1 MHYKKHERCLP
12 LRRAKG
18 TNQRKSWDTFG
29 SSRRNIMV
37 RSCAVT
43 PAVSCQAIAC
53 RQVKFRTHAEPMPMA
68 KKQPTWLTVYFV
80 QQQQRCTTHPAV
92 LKTDFRY
99 DCSSDEGGTNTGKG
113 VFRNISSRYFHR
125 SVARRL
131 PFHPSS
137 RKSAMNSVRGAC
149 HTLYCCSHTYTASR
163 QGAVF
168 PPVPEGQTPVKPRRS
183 SPAVYRD
190 R

>member
-1 MHYKKHERCLP
+1 MMHYKKHERCLP

-29 SSRRNIMV
+29 SSRRNIMI

-80 QQQQRCTTHPAV
+80 QQQQRCQHTRQFLRLTSDTIVHP
-92 LKTDFRY
+92 T
-99 DCSSDEGGTNTGKG
+99 
-113 VFRNISSRYFHR
+113 
-125 SVARRL
+125 
-131 PFHPSS
+131 
-137 RKSAMNSVRGAC
+137 RGARTPAKEC
-149 HTLYCCSHTYTASR
+149 FGTSHRDTSIEASLGVCPFTRRRENR
-163 QGAVF
+163 Q
-168 PPVPEGQTPVKPRRS
+168 
-183 SPAVYRD
+183 
-190 R
+190 